1 MKGCDG
7 MDGEVIMSYLP
18 LYGEAALLTV
28 KLGVIGIV
36 FAIIVGLF
44 CSIIQYYKVPV
55 VRRIVSVYIE
65 ISRNTPLL
73 VQLFFSFY
81 GLPRLGIP
89 TDAETCGIAGLA
101 FLGGSYMAEAFRSG
115 LESVD
120 KIQTESAY
128 SLGMNRLQTMRYV
141 ILPQAMSVSIPAFVA
156 NVIFL
161 LKETS
166 VFSAISLMDLMF
178 TAKDLMGM
186 DHNTVEC
193 LFLLVSFYLL
203 ILLPISIVGTVVE
216 RRMRRAGFG
225 N

>member
-65 ISRNTPLL
+65 ISRNTPQL
-73 VQLFFSFY
+73 VQLFFIFY

>member
-44 CSIIQYYKVPV
+44 CSMIQYYKVPV
-55 VRRIVSVYIE
+55 LRRIVSVYIE

-73 VQLFFSFY
+73 VQLFFIFY